1 MKIRRSWLFLL
12 IGLAGCGFHRTHNF
26 PALGHVTAIT
36 VRESDASNLSPKI
49 TDSKRISQI
58 VAFVDSHRGGWY
70 APWYGVPVPRVSI
83 EVYEGTE
90 FKGSFGVG
98 KNFLETQRNGGFYSQ
113 DAAPDDVR
121 SFLGLLAPISDTQV
135 VGAGNGRNLDGDFKI
150 LTSVD
155 LLPAQVKS
163 AFAAIAHQF
172 QFEMADP
179 GRDFQVTDVIT
190 QEGLPRRR
198 LIFAGIS
205 EKNCFLH
212 YEMGGRGHSNY
223 VVYFSRGPSGAT
235 FMWGESPTKPASNLT
250 ELRLEVYSA
259 HDLPSGNFV
268 F

>member
-1 MKIRRSWLFLL
+1 V
-12 IGLAGCGFHRTHNF
+12 
-26 PALGHVTAIT
+26 P
-36 VRESDASNLSPKI
+36 
-49 TDSKRISQI
+49 
-58 VAFVDSHRGGWY
+58 
-70 APWYGVPVPRVSI
+70 GVVI
-83 EVYEGTE
+83 EFYNGTE
-90 FKGSFGVG
+90 SKGSFGVG
-98 KNFLETQRNGGFYSQ
+98 ENFLETQRDGGFYSQ
-113 DAAPDDVR
+113 DAAPDEVR
-121 SFLGLLAPISDTQV
+121 SFLGLLAPKSDSQV

-155 LLPAQVKS
+155 MLPAQVKS
-163 AFAAIAHQF
+163 AFTAIVHQSK
-172 QFEMADP
+172 FEMADP
-179 GRDFQVTDVIT
+179 GRDFQLTDVIT

-235 FMWGESPTKPASNLT
+235 FMWGESLTKRASNLT

-268 F
+268 I